1 MQTLLPDT
9 RIQRSCIPSDC
20 AGGERMLSRVYG
32 RLECRCY
39 SDYLPKA
46 CSLGWDC
53 PAVPSASCSQMWS
66 ELSNLPIDSW
76 TTNPFSPSAFGCTR
90 RIGLQ
95 SSISVHNRNQ
105 IEDWVIPF
113 SAHYLSLAETQNTH
127 KPFMTKPADKSYGTC
142 WGQQSCWESSES
154 RWWNFCCQ
162 SSTKVFHSFKDNA
175 FGWARSAGTRRA
187 ALYWII
193 SCKYSWRQKCYAK
206 EPYER
211 VETFRHSGALLCKL
225 LLWQLNSIKT
235 VWKFIAGS
243 REILRATFDTV

>member
-142 WGQQSCWESSES
+142 WGQQ
-154 RWWNFCCQ
+154 
-162 SSTKVFHSFKDNA
+162 
-175 FGWARSAGTRRA
+175 RA
-187 ALYWII
+187 AESL
-193 SCKYSWRQKCYAK
+193 
-206 EPYER
+206 
-211 VETFRHSGALLCKL
+211 
-225 LLWQLNSIKT
+225 
-235 VWKFIAGS
+235 
-243 REILRATFDTV
+243 LRAGGGISAVKAAQKSSIVSRIMHLGELDLLGPAELHCTE